1 MMLFKSLVSVFAA
14 LAAVSTVA
22 AAPPTNGSGNNGSG
36 NNGSGNNGGNN
47 AGHAVVNSAAAA
59 ATTPVHGSG
68 NSGDGNNGGYASPP
82 NPTTVN
88 TCEGGSIVCCD
99 IFTTGQAAGS
109 AVTNYLGSLPPLTTY
124 VGLTCT
130 SIVGNQW

>member
-1 MMLFKSLVSVFAA
+1 MMLSKSLVSVFAA

-22 AAPPTNGSGNNGSG
+22 AAAPPVNGSGNNGSG
-36 NNGSGNNGGNN
+36 NNG
-47 AGHAVVNSAAAA
+47 GHAVVNSAAAA

-68 NSGDGNNGGYASPP
+68 SNGDGNNGGYASPS

-88 TCEGGSIVCCD
+88 ECDGGSIVCCD
-99 IFTTGQAAGS
+99 IFTTAQAAGS
-109 AVTNYLGSLPPLTTY
+109 VVSDLLGSLPPQTTC

-130 SIVGNQW
+130 SVVGNQW